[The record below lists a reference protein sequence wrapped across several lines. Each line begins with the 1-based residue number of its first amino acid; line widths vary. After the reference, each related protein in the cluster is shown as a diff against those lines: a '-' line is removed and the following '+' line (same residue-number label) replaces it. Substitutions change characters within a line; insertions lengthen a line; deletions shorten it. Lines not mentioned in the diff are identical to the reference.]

1 MSGTSLRLVSPGEA
15 TAGGIATPPAQALG
29 IGAFTAPLASLA
41 DKGMASSA
49 RVMDLNVL
57 IVDDDE
63 RLYELLAQ
71 YLAENGVIAKRAAT
85 GPLGLKAIESGE
97 SFDAVLLDIM
107 LPGLDGLSLLK
118 RVREKSQIPV
128 IMLTAKGDETDRVV
142 GLELGADDYLAKP
155 FSPRELL
162 ARLRAVLRRTQVD
175 PNKEQLS
182 VGSMSF
188 DVAARSV
195 QRDGRAVELTGL
207 EFDLLL
213 ALARR
218 AGRVVPRGNLLELAG
233 RNDVNVS
240 DRTVDVHVS
249 HIRKKLGDDDAVL
262 LKTVRG
268 VGYVLTRE

>member
-1 MSGTSLRLVSPGEA
+1 
-15 TAGGIATPPAQALG
+15 
-29 IGAFTAPLASLA
+29 
-41 DKGMASSA
+41 
-49 RVMDLNVL
+49 MDLNVL

-85 GPLGLKAIESGE
+85 GPAGLKAIESGD
-97 SFDAVLLDIM
+97 SYDAVLLDVM

-118 RVREKSQIPV
+118 KVREKSQIPV

-175 PNKEQLS
+175 PNKEQLA
-182 VGSMSF
+182 VGGLAF

-195 QRDGRAVELTGL
+195 ERDGRPVELTGL

-218 AGRVVPRGNLLELAG
+218 AGRVVPRANLLELAG

-249 HIRKKLGDDDAVL
+249 HIRKKLGDDDAAL

>member
-1 MSGTSLRLVSPGEA
+1 
-15 TAGGIATPPAQALG
+15 
-29 IGAFTAPLASLA
+29 
-41 DKGMASSA
+41 
-49 RVMDLNVL
+49 MDLNVL

-85 GPLGLKAIESGE
+85 GPAGLKAIESGE
-97 SFDAVLLDIM
+97 SYDAVLLDVM
-107 LPGLDGLSLLK
+107 LPGLDGLSVLK

-175 PNKEQLS
+175 PNKEQLA
-182 VGSMSF
+182 VGALSF

-195 QRDGRAVELTGL
+195 ERDGRQVELTGL

-218 AGRVVPRGNLLELAG
+218 AGRVAPRANLLELAG
-233 RNDVNVS
+233 RSDVNVS

-249 HIRKKLGDDDAVL
+249 HIRKKLGDDDAML

>member
-1 MSGTSLRLVSPGEA
+1 
-15 TAGGIATPPAQALG
+15 
-29 IGAFTAPLASLA
+29 
-41 DKGMASSA
+41 
-49 RVMDLNVL
+49 MDLNVL

-71 YLAENGVIAKRAAT
+71 YLADNGVIAKRAAS
-85 GPLGLKAIESGE
+85 GPAGLKAIESGE
-97 SFDAVLLDIM
+97 SFDAVLLDVM
-107 LPGLDGLSLLK
+107 LPGLDGLSVLK

-175 PNKEQLS
+175 PNKEQLA
-182 VGSMSF
+182 VGSLAF

-195 QRDGRAVELTGL
+195 ERDGRPVDLTGL

-218 AGRVVPRGNLLELAG
+218 AGRVVPRANLLELAG
-233 RNDVNVS
+233 RSDVNVS

-249 HIRKKLGDDDAVL
+249 HIRKKLGDDDAAV

>member
-1 MSGTSLRLVSPGEA
+1 MATRVLV
-15 TAGGIATPPAQALG
+15 
-29 IGAFTAPLASLA
+29 
-41 DKGMASSA
+41 
-49 RVMDLNVL
+49 
-57 IVDDDE
+57 VDDDV
-63 RLYELLAQ
+63 RLYELIRSFLEQNDVSPAH
-71 YLAENGVIAKRAAT
+71 APNGRRALELLEREA
-85 GPLGLKAIESGE
+85 
-97 SFDAVLLDIM
+97 FDAMLLDVM
-107 LPGLDGLSLLK
+107 MPELDGLSVLK
-118 RVREKSQIPV
+118 QLRARFPALPV
-128 IMLTAKGDETDRVV
+128 LMLTAKGDETDRVV

-195 QRDGRAVELTGL
+195 QRDGRNVELTGL

-218 AGRVVPRGNLLELAG
+218 AGRVVPRSNLLELAG
-233 RNDVNVS
+233 RSDVNVS

-249 HIRKKLGDDDAVL
+249 HIRKKLGDDDALL

>member
-1 MSGTSLRLVSPGEA
+1 
-15 TAGGIATPPAQALG
+15 
-29 IGAFTAPLASLA
+29 
-41 DKGMASSA
+41 
-49 RVMDLNVL
+49 MDLNVL

-85 GPLGLKAIESGE
+85 GPQGLKALESGE
-97 SFDAVLLDIM
+97 SFDAVLLDVM

-118 RVREKSQIPV
+118 RLREKSAIPV

-175 PNKEQLS
+175 PNKEQLT
-182 VGSMSF
+182 VGTMAF
-188 DVAARSV
+188 DIQARSV
-195 QRDGRAVELTGL
+195 LRDGRPVELTGL

-213 ALARR
+213 ALAKR
-218 AGRVVPRGNLLELAG
+218 AGRVVPRSNLLELAG
-233 RNDVNVS
+233 RSDVNVS

>member
-1 MSGTSLRLVSPGEA
+1 MVGLEAFAAESP
-15 TAGGIATPPAQALG
+15 TPGQRPV
-29 IGAFTAPLASLA
+29 
-41 DKGMASSA
+41 ASSA
-49 RVMDLNVL
+49 RAMDLNVL

-85 GPLGLKAIESGE
+85 GPLGLRALESGE
-97 SFDAVLLDIM
+97 SYDAVLLDVM

-118 RVREKSQIPV
+118 RLREKSQIPV

-195 QRDGRAVELTGL
+195 LRDGRAVELTGL

-218 AGRVVPRGNLLELAG
+218 AGRVVPRSNLLELAG

>member
-1 MSGTSLRLVSPGEA
+1 VTGAPLRLVPLPEA
-15 TAGGIATPPAQALG
+15 GKLGFEAFVAIPAPAAAGAV
-29 IGAFTAPLASLA
+29 
-41 DKGMASSA
+41 SSS

-71 YLAENGVIAKRAAT
+71 YLAENGVISKRAAT
-85 GPLGLKAIESGE
+85 GPAGLKAIESGE
-97 SFDAVLLDIM
+97 SFDAVLLDVM

-118 RVREKSQIPV
+118 RLRERSQIPV

-175 PNKEQLS
+175 PNKEQLT

-188 DVAARSV
+188 DVAARNV
-195 QRDGRAVELTGL
+195 QKGGRTVELTGL

-218 AGRVVPRGNLLELAG
+218 AGRVVPRANLLELAG
-233 RNDVNVS
+233 RSDVNVS

-249 HIRKKLGDDDAVL
+249 HIRKKLGDDDALL